1 VQPSRFEAG
10 EDNVAGIALGPWYD
24 PAVAD
29 RGIVK
34 PGIERAVPGGV
45 PRAAPVAADVNAD
58 LEAQMATTRMTMAQA
73 VVKFLARQDIE
84 RDGIEGPFFAGV
96 WGIFG
101 HGNVAGIGQALE
113 ELKEEVAYHR
123 PQNEQG
129 MVHAAIAYAKMKNRL
144 RTFAC
149 TSSIGP
155 GATNMVTGAAT
166 ATINRLPVLLLPG
179 DIFASRRPDPVLQ
192 QLEYPLSQD
201 VSVNDAFIPVSRF
214 WDRINRPEQI
224 LASLPEAMRVL
235 TDQAE
240 TGAVTICLPQDVQA
254 EAYDYPDSFFARK
267 VYRVPRVVPPPE
279 ALRRASELIRAAKQP
294 LIVAGG
300 GVIYSEATA
309 ALSDFADALG
319 IPVTETQAGKGALP
333 WNHAWNAGPVGS
345 NGGLAANRLAREAD
359 LVIAVGTRLSDFT
372 SASHTQFQNPD
383 VRFIGINVSARDASK
398 FGALPLVGDARAA
411 LDALRE
417 RLAATKF
424 RTDPGYGDRVE
435 SLKAEWDAAVDGL
448 RAVEDASSLTQA
460 NVIGMVNA
468 ASGPRDVVVCAA
480 GGLPGDLL
488 KLWRPVDPKGYH
500 LEYGYSCMGYEIAGG
515 LGAKMADPSREIYVM
530 VGDGSYLMLH
540 TEIVTS
546 LEEEK
551 KLTIVLVDNGGFQ
564 CIRSLQMATGSPP
577 YGNELRFRDPKTGL
591 LDGPYI
597 PIDFAANAASLG
609 AVGLRA
615 TTAAELRDALERAKR
630 ETRTVL
636 IHVPVQKHARVPGFD
651 SWWDVPVA
659 EVSTVP
665 SVQEAREEYVEQ
677 EERERFFY

>member
-1 VQPSRFEAG
+1 MTMRIGTAR
-10 EDNVAGIALGPWYD
+10 L
-24 PAVAD
+24 
-29 RGIVK
+29 
-34 PGIERAVPGGV
+34 
-45 PRAAPVAADVNAD
+45 
-58 LEAQMATTRMTMAQA
+58 TMAQA
-73 VVKFLARQDIE
+73 VVKFLTQQYTE
-84 RDGIEGPFFAGV
+84 RDGVEQPLIAGI

-129 MVHAAIAYAKMKNRL
+129 MVHAAAAYAKMKNRL
-144 RTFAC
+144 QTFAC

-155 GATNMVTGAAT
+155 GATNMLTGAAM
-166 ATINRLPVLLLPG
+166 ATVNRLPVLLLPG

-192 QLEYPLSQD
+192 QLEFPLSMD
-201 VSVNDAFIPVSRF
+201 VSVNDAFFPVSRF
-214 WDRINRPEQI
+214 WDRINRPEQL

-240 TGAVTICLPQDVQA
+240 TGAVTICLPQDVQT
-254 EAYDYPDSFFARK
+254 EAYDYPAAFFEK
-267 VYRVPRVVPPPE
+267 RVHHVSRVVPSRE
-279 ALRRASELIRAAKQP
+279 ALERAAAMIRAAERP

-333 WNHAWNAGPVGS
+333 WNHAWNAGAVGS
-345 NGGLAANRLAREAD
+345 NGGLAANRLARDAD
-359 LVIAVGTRLSDFT
+359 LVIAIGTRLSDFT
-372 SASHTQFQNPD
+372 SASHTQFQNPA
-383 VRFIGINVSARDASK
+383 VQFLSINVSARDAHK
-398 FGALPLVGDARAA
+398 FGAEPLVGDARAT

-417 RLAATKF
+417 MLAASKH
-424 RTDPGYGDRVE
+424 RAGAAYGDRVE
-435 SLKAEWDAAVDGL
+435 TLKAEWDAAVDDI
-448 RAVEDASSLTQA
+448 RAVENPADLTQA
-460 NVIGMVNA
+460 NVIGLVNV

-480 GGLPGDLL
+480 GSLPGDLL

-500 LEYGYSCMGYEIAGG
+500 LEYGYSTMGYEIAGA
-515 LGAKMADPSREIYVM
+515 LGAKMADPSREVYVM

-546 LEEEK
+546 LEEGM
-551 KLTIVLVDNGGFQ
+551 KLTIVVVDNGGFQ
-564 CIRSLQMATGSPP
+564 VIRRLQMSTGSPP
-577 YGNELRFRDPKTGL
+577 YGNELRYRDPRTGI
-591 LDGPYI
+591 LDGQYI
-597 PIDFAANAASLG
+597 PIDFAANAESLG

-615 TTAAELRDALERAKR
+615 TSEAELRDALERAKQ
-630 ETRTVL
+630 ETRTVV
-636 IHVPVQKHARVPGFD
+636 IHVPVQKHASVPGFD

-665 SVQEAREEYVEQ
+665 SVNEAREEYVEQ
-677 EERERFFY
+677 EQAERFYY

>member
-1 VQPSRFEAG
+1 
-10 EDNVAGIALGPWYD
+10 
-24 PAVAD
+24 
-29 RGIVK
+29 
-34 PGIERAVPGGV
+34 
-45 PRAAPVAADVNAD
+45 
-58 LEAQMATTRMTMAQA
+58 MATRIMTERLTMAQA
-73 VVKFLARQDIE
+73 VVKFLNQQHVE
-84 RDGIEGPFFAGV
+84 RDGVEQAFFAGV

-113 ELKEEVAYHR
+113 ELKDEVAFHR

-144 RTFAC
+144 QTFAC

-155 GATNMVTGAAT
+155 GATNMITGAAT
-166 ATINRLPVLLLPG
+166 ATVNRLPVLLLPG

-192 QLEYPLSQD
+192 QLEFPLSMD

-235 TDQAE
+235 TNQAE

-254 EAYDYPDSFFARK
+254 EAYDYPANFFEKR
-267 VYRVPRVVPPPE
+267 VYHIPRIVPPAE
-279 ALRRASELIRAAKQP
+279 DLERAIALIQVAEQP
-294 LIVAGG
+294 IIIAGG

-309 ALSDFADALG
+309 ALSDFADSLG

-333 WNHAWNAGPVGS
+333 WNHAWNTGPIGS
-345 NGGLAANRLAREAD
+345 NGGLAANRLARDAD

-383 VRFIGINVSARDASK
+383 VQFLSINVSARDAFK
-398 FGALPLVGDARAA
+398 FGALPLVGDARATF
-411 LDALRE
+411 DALRE
-417 RLAATKF
+417 RLASGRH
-424 RTDPGYGDRVE
+424 RTGAAYGDRVE
-435 SLKAEWDAAVDGL
+435 TLKAQWDATVDGI
-448 RAVEDASSLTQA
+448 RAVENPANLTQA

-480 GGLPGDLL
+480 GGMPGDLL

-500 LEYGYSCMGYEIAGG
+500 LEYGFSCMGYEIAGG
-515 LGAKMADPSREIYVM
+515 LGVKMADPSREVYVM

-546 LEEEK
+546 LEEGQ
-551 KLTIVLVDNGGFQ
+551 KLTIVVVDNSGYQ
-564 CIRSLQMATGSPP
+564 CIRNLQMATGSPP
-577 YGNELRFRDPKTGL
+577 YGNELRFRDAQTGL

-609 AVGLRA
+609 AVAMRA
-615 TTAAELRDALERAKR
+615 ESETELRDALERAKR
-630 ETRTVL
+630 ETRTVV
-636 IHVPVQKHARVPGFD
+636 IHVPVQKHTTVPGFD

-659 EVSTVP
+659 QVSDVPTVR
-665 SVQEAREEYVEQ
+665 AAHEEYVEQ
-677 EERERFFY
+677 EKTERFFY